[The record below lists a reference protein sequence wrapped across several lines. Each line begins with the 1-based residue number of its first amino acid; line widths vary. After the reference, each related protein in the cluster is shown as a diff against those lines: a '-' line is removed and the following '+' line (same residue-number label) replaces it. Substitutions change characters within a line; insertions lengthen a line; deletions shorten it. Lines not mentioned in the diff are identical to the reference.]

1 MAAKM
6 WGNSPLTC
14 DELMWSIKFWLI
26 ETWNKSKKTRI
37 FLHILDLKK
46 SQTHR
51 NLQKEHRNS
60 CKPLLGF
67 PHWFRISQSC
77 NTRQSESWD
86 WYNTVN
92 ETRDFIHIIPI
103 LHALI
108 CVYVC
113 IILWNSITNR
123 FLPPPLFHHPVEIP
137 SFYPFV
143 VASMPLF
150 LNSGNS

>member
-1 MAAKM
+1 MKLEI
-6 WGNSPLTC
+6 NLRKLEYFC
-14 DELMWSIKFWLI
+14 IFWI
-26 ETWNKSKKTRI
+26 WKSHKHTGI
-37 FLHILDLKK
+37 CKK
-46 SQTHR
+46 STGIPVNHC
-51 NLQKEHRNS
+51 LVS
-60 CKPLLGF
+60 PTS
-67 PHWFRISQSC
+67 RISQSC